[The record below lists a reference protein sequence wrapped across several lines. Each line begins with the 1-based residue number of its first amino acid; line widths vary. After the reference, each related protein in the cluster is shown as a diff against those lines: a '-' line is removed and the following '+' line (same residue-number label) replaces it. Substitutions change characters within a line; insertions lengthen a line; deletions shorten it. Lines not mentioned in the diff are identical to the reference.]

1 MSDQTGLRLN
11 DESCE
16 PEIDDDFNWV
26 VKTGL
31 DECGTSFEVD
41 DDNQIVT
48 FTVSNLYELYFIP
61 TTTPVRQWQS

>member
-1 MSDQTGLRLN
+1 MVSISDFTPNECVLSDQTGLRLN
-11 DESCE
+11 DESCA

-48 FTVSNLYELYFIP
+48 FTVSNL
-61 TTTPVRQWQS
+61 

>member
-11 DESCE
+11 DENCE

-26 VKTGL
+26 VKTSL

-48 FTVSNLYELYFIP
+48 FTVSK
-61 TTTPVRQWQS
+61 S